1 MSSPLAVNRWFL
13 AFAPLALASCVTLPD
28 GPVWSVRQVMDN
40 SDAVDGKVINI
51 RGWVQHCERF
61 GCGLYD
67 SREEYRRDQD
77 PDRGPG
83 PGDPYGLGFHLSIGT
98 SAWFDEEA
106 ALNAP
111 SYVVMTARVD
121 GRCMDDPKFGDIAVC
136 TDRSNT
142 LEPVR
147 IIRWGK

>member
-1 MSSPLAVNRWFL
+1 MNRWSL
-13 AFAPLALASCVTLPD
+13 AFAALSLASCATRPD

-40 SDAVDGKVINI
+40 SEAVEGKVIDI
-51 RGWVQHCERF
+51 RGWVQRCERL

-67 SREEYRRDQD
+67 SREEYRRSQD

-83 PGDPYGLGFHLSIGT
+83 PGDPEGLGFHLSIGT

-111 SYVVMTARVD
+111 SYVIMTARVD
-121 GRCMDDPKFGDIAVC
+121 GRCMNDPKHGTIALC
-136 TDRSNT
+136 IDRSGT
-142 LEPVR
+142 LEPIR